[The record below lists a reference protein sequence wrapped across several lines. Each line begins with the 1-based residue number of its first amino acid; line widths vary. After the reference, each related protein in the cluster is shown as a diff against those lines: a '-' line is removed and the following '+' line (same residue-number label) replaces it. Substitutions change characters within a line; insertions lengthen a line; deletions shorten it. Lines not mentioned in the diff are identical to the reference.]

1 MNPAII
7 VIAYNRPESLK
18 RLLESISM
26 ADYPSEK
33 ITLHISI
40 DKSKTNE
47 VLQVAEEFNWNYGEK
62 IIQAHK
68 EHLGLKNHVL
78 FCGDLVDKYNSII
91 VLEDDLA
98 VAPDF
103 YNFASKAA
111 SFYRNDHSIAGIS
124 LYRYSFEEASFQ
136 PFDPIKDGS
145 DVHFIQV
152 ASSWGQ
158 LWLKDQWVLF
168 RNWLE
173 NKGDQNLVLPKYI
186 EDWGENSWKKLFNA
200 YLIEEN
206 KFFVFPNDSLSTNFE
221 EVGTNASY
229 TELFQVPLQIGR
241 KEYGFIHLNESKSIY
256 DAFYEIKPECLKFF
270 NHSLENYRFDVDI
283 YGNKPKNP
291 DFDFRLISQNS
302 DQFEIG
308 FNNIRQPLIQNVI
321 FNELGDE
328 FGLVE
333 MKKILLESSRN
344 RRVASLPVN
353 LRSEIIENLKDLF
366 SFTVV
371 VVSTDNS
378 KLNKTLSTIPK
389 SLSIQIIVVG
399 ERLLQEEPGVDYI
412 HFKGE
417 IEEMLKKGIKSSKG
431 NIVSWCVSGDL
442 YLKDAFNSVTSILS
456 TFTNIHWLHG
466 VQEADLQKSRLEK
479 ANDSLERT
487 RGTFLKPVIFEKAIN
502 SEQGGF
508 QLNTTRSLA
517 VEPFFSIGSEKMSSG
532 NDRETSKTAFSLLQ
546 WGFKRK
552 LPIVSTLYRR
562 KAKLPLVIR
571 YDKIHNSYYLN
582 EF

>member
-1 MNPAII
+1 MKPAIV

-18 RLLESISM
+18 RLLDSI
-26 ADYPSEK
+26 ALAHYPGDQ
-33 ITLHISI
+33 IVLHISI
-40 DKSKTNE
+40 DKSTTDD
-47 VLQVAEEFNWNYGEK
+47 VVAVAEEFNWSYGEK
-62 IIQAHK
+62 IIQVHY
-68 EHLGLKNHVL
+68 EHLGLKKHVL
-78 FCGDLVDKYNSII
+78 LCGDLVQKYESII

-98 VAPDF
+98 VAPDYYNYASTAGDF
-103 YNFASKAA
+103 YKEDS
-111 SFYRNDHSIAGIS
+111 SIAGVS
-124 LYRYSFEEASFQ
+124 LYRYHFEEASFQ
-136 PFDPIKDGS
+136 SFHPINDGS

-158 LWLKDQWVLF
+158 LWTKDQWLLF
-168 RNWLE
+168 KDWL
-173 NKGDQNLVLPKYI
+173 QNRSNSTKVLPDYMN
-186 EDWGENSWKKLFNA
+186 EWGENSWKKLFNA

-206 KFFVFPNDSLSTNFE
+206 KFFVFPNVSLTTNFE
-221 EVGTNASY
+221 EAGTNASY
-229 TELFQVPLQIGR
+229 TGLFQVPLQIGR
-241 KEYGFIHLNESKSIY
+241 RDYHFTKSNDSRSKY
-256 DAFYEIKPECLKFF
+256 DAYFECWPDCLK
-270 NHSLENYRFDVDI
+270 SLNPDLRNYSFDVDL
-283 YGNKPKNP
+283 YGNKPKNSEV
-291 DFDFRLISQNS
+291 DFRLTSQNS
-302 DQFEIG
+302 SEYEIG
-308 FNNIRQPLIQNVI
+308 FSSTRRPLIQNVI

-333 MKKILLESSRN
+333 MKKILPESSRN
-344 RRVASLPVN
+344 RRVASLPIN
-353 LRSEIIENLKDLF
+353 LRSEIVENLKDLF

-466 VQEADLQKSRLEK
+466 VQEADLQESRLEK
-479 ANDSLERT
+479 ANDSLEYT

-532 NDRETSKTAFSLLQ
+532 NDRETSKTAFRLLQ